1 MFYILLFLFFYV
13 VCLAVKDRKESIR
26 RTFLQVA
33 CIVLTLFIG
42 LRKFWPDQRVYE
54 IAFEIAPMPWDF
66 TWDIQ
71 PYGYAE
77 KGYLFLASLV
87 KVVYDEPVFYCLAM
101 GAISMYL
108 LYKNLNKYCIIPL
121 IGLCDY
127 IARFLLNRDFTQMRS
142 SLAILLIIGASKY
155 IVERKPLQYFLWV
168 LLAYQFHHMALIAI
182 PMYFFYLLNL
192 TNRKIIIGLILA
204 FILSQTLAGQ
214 ISDTVELYS
223 QDLNYETYTE
233 GSYVDQ
239 ALGLKNPMIY
249 YQIAI
254 LLLFTFGED
263 KLKHLSKYYSVFRSG
278 YFYSTL
284 ILIFFCNYTA
294 LSGRT
299 STMFA
304 TYEMFILPM
313 LAYSFNK
320 KGRWLFYMI
329 VGFILL
335 YFFQAKYFSA
345 MSMINDS
352 MNIMN

>member
-1 MFYILLFLFFYV
+1 MIYILLFIFFYT
-13 VCLAVKDRKESIR
+13 VCILMQGQKENVQR
-26 RTFLQVA
+26 NLLKTTCVA
-33 CIVLTLFIG
+33 LIFFIG
-42 LRKFWPDQRVYE
+42 FRKFWPDQRVYE
-54 IAFEIAPMPWDF
+54 IAFEMAPMPWDF

-77 KGYLFLASLV
+77 QGYLFLASLI
-87 KVVYDEPVFYCLAM
+87 KVIYNNSVFYCIAM

-127 IARFLLNRDFTQMRS
+127 IGRFLLNRDFTQMRS
-142 SLAILLIIGASKY
+142 SLAILLIIWASKY

-182 PMYFFYLLNL
+182 PMYFFYRLNL
-192 TNRKIIIGLILA
+192 TNKKIIIGLILT
-204 FILSQTLAGQ
+204 FFLSQTLAGQ
-214 ISDTVELYS
+214 ISGTVELYS

-233 GSYVDQ
+233 GGYVEQ
-239 ALGLKNPMIY
+239 ALGLRNPMIY
-249 YQIAI
+249 FQMGI
-254 LLLFTFGED
+254 LLLFTFGENR
-263 KLKHLSKYYSVFRSG
+263 LKHLSKYYYLFRSG

-313 LAYSFNK
+313 LAFAFPKNIRFIYYI
-320 KGRWLFYMI
+320 G
-329 VGFILL
+329 VGMVLV
-335 YFFQAKYFSA
+335 YFFYSKYVGA
-345 MSMINDS
+345 INM
-352 MNIMN
+352 MNGVI

>member
-1 MFYILLFLFFYV
+1 MSVVLSFVAFYSFCVYYVARKNKWQNIILIITLIFLT
-13 VCLAVKDRKESIR
+13 I
-26 RTFLQVA
+26 
-33 CIVLTLFIG
+33 IIG
-42 LRKFWPDQRVYE
+42 LREYWPDQLVYQ
-54 IAFEIAPMPWDF
+54 IAFERAPMPWDF

-71 PYGYAE
+71 PYGYVE
-77 KGYLFLASLV
+77 QGYLFLASLI
-87 KVVYDEPVFYCLAM
+87 KVIYNNSVFYCIAM

-127 IARFLLNRDFTQMRS
+127 IGRFLLNRDFTQMRS
-142 SLAILLIIGASKY
+142 SLAILLIIWASKY

-192 TNRKIIIGLILA
+192 TNRKIIIGLILT

-223 QDLNYETYTE
+223 QDLNYETYVE
-233 GSYVDQ
+233 GGYVEQ
-239 ALGLKNPMIY
+239 ALGLRNPMIY
-249 YQIAI
+249 FQMGI
-254 LLLFTFGED
+254 LLLFTFGENR
-263 KLKHLSKYYSVFRSG
+263 LKHLSKYYYLFRSG
-278 YFYSTL
+278 YFYSTM

-313 LAYSFNK
+313 LAFAFPKNIRFIYYI
-320 KGRWLFYMI
+320 G
-329 VGFILL
+329 VGVVLV
-335 YFFQAKYFSA
+335 YFFYSKYQSA
-345 MSMINDS
+345 MTMMLGGGIV
-352 MNIMN
+352 